1 MQVAIMQPYLFPYLG
16 YYQLAAC
23 VDQFVF
29 CDDVKFITRGFI
41 NRNSILAQY
50 GTLRITMTVAA
61 ASQNRNI
68 CEHRFAP
75 DSSKVIETIRHAYHK
90 APHYS
95 EVFPRIRAVLEA
107 EDRDVTALC
116 RASIA
121 TVMDYLELPF
131 RHRLSSAMDYDRQ
144 AGRTGRLVDIC
155 KRLGADTYVN
165 SIGGTAL
172 YKREEFALH
181 GIDLRFL
188 KMRELEYPQRKGQ
201 KHFVPK
207 LSMIDTLMWCDP
219 QHVRE
224 LLTQYDLI

>member
-29 CDDVKFITRGFI
+29 YDDVNFITRGFI
-41 NRNSILAQY
+41 NRNSILGPNGA
-50 GTLRITMTVAA
+50 LRITVPVVA
-61 ASQNRNI
+61 ASQNRKI
-68 CEHRFAP
+68 CEHRFAA
-75 DSSKVIETIRHAYHK
+75 DSSKVVETIRHAYHK
-90 APHYS
+90 APHFS

-107 EDRDVTALC
+107 DDRDVTAMC

-121 TVMDYLELPF
+121 AVMDYLELPF
-131 RHRLSSAMDYDRQ
+131 TNRRSSALACDQGDEK
-144 AGRTGRLVDIC
+144 ADKLISIC
-155 KRLGADTYVN
+155 RRLGADTYVN

-172 YKREEFALH
+172 YTREQFSPH
-181 GIDLRFL
+181 GIELRFL
-188 KMRELEYPQRKGQ
+188 KMRTLEYPQRKDQ
-201 KHFVPK
+201 ERFVPH

-219 QHVRE
+219 PQVRE